1 MKEPYILVIDDDR
14 EIAMLIQITLEA
26 RGYRVKTAYDA
37 LHGMG
42 VICTE
47 TPSLI
52 LLDHRL
58 PKKQGL
64 ELLKDIRSMPELERV
79 PIIMMTGSSQPELVS
94 QAIHQRVNDFIIKP
108 FDIALLVD
116 RVSKWFPLPP
126 PIDTIDDSHPA
137 T

>member
-14 EIAMLIQITLEA
+14 EIATLIQFTLEA
-26 RGYRVKTAYDA
+26 RGYRVKIAYDA

-42 VICTE
+42 MICTE

-64 ELLKDIRSMPELERV
+64 ELLKDIRSMPELEHV

-108 FDIALLVD
+108 FDITLLVE
-116 RVSKWFPLPP
+116 RVGKWFPQPP
-126 PIDTIDDSHPA
+126 PSTDVVDTHPA

>member
-14 EIAMLIQITLEA
+14 EIATLIQFTLEA
-26 RGYRVKTAYDA
+26 HGYRVKIAYDG

-42 VICTE
+42 MICTE

-116 RVSKWFPLPP
+116 RVAKWFPLPP
-126 PIDTIDDSHPA
+126 PASDPVDSHPA

>member
-1 MKEPYILVIDDDR
+1 MKEPYTLVIDDDR

>member
-1 MKEPYILVIDDDR
+1 MKEPYILVVDDDR
-14 EIAMLIQITLEA
+14 EIATLIQFTLEA
-26 RGYRVKTAYDA
+26 RGYRVKIAYDA

-42 VICTE
+42 MICTE

-79 PIIMMTGSSQPELVS
+79 PIIMMTGSSNPELVS

-108 FDIALLVD
+108 FDIGLLVD

-126 PIDTIDDSHPA
+126 PIDNPDSSHPA